1 VGLAVARVPQS
12 TGVAAFGAQ
21 LKEEATGAL
30 RQVGCQGVVVRGGQV
45 LSSGSEALGS

>member
-1 VGLAVARVPQS
+1 VRLAVARVAQGA
-12 TGVAAFGAQ
+12 GVAAFGAQ

-45 LSSGSEALGS
+45 LSSASEALGN